1 MHFSVQRESAARF
14 VLQPGTITSR
24 YDVNGF
30 VLAADDSTKPA
41 NNRTL
46 INDAAGRVL
55 PRDQAGNVQRHLI
68 VS

>member
-1 MHFSVQRESAARF
+1 MPLQRESAARF
-14 VLQPGTITSR
+14 ILQPGAITSR
-24 YDVNGF
+24 YDVNGLL
-30 VLAADDSTKPA
+30 LAADDSTKPA

-55 PRDQAGNVQRHLI
+55 LRDQAGNVQRHLI